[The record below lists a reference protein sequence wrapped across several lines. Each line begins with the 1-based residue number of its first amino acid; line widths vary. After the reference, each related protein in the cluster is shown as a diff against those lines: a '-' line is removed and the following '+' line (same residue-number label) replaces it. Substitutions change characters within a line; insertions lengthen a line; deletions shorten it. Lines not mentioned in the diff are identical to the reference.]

1 MNRMR
6 RVLGQL
12 ATLCGLL
19 ALTACSHLPF
29 GKKEAT
35 NGVAAQ
41 APTVTMYELVLDAPG
56 PLRALMFKHLDLAR
70 FQRLPASDAISA
82 AELSRLMAA
91 APAQAKA
98 LLETEGYFNPTISAQ
113 REPGLSGGETSS
125 VPRVVLRIDPGPR
138 TQVASLA
145 LDVQGP
151 LREALQQA
159 DAAAITTWAALHRD
173 WLLRPDAQFRGPQ
186 WTAAKAAMLDRLRA
200 DGYPQAQW
208 VSTEARIDA
217 VDNSAALDVTA
228 HSGPLFRLG
237 SLRIEGLQRH
247 GESSVRN
254 ITNLK
259 PGTPYSE
266 RLLLDWA
273 ERLRKLDLFES
284 VVVEL
289 DPAAD
294 NPDSATAIVRVRELP
309 LQQATV
315 GVGFSDDTGPR
326 TTLEYTHRRVFGLP
340 WIAKNKVEWG
350 GTRQLLDVAL
360 VSHPL
365 NKGYRG
371 LLAFNAVRED
381 AAGTVVES
389 SRFRVGGSLDTERLD
404 RLVFAESLAAR
415 TDNNAGT
422 DPAQGRIKRAVSG
435 NVHWTRRDLDSVL
448 LPTEGD
454 AWNLQ
459 GALGQAWLDA
469 SDRRPFGRL
478 YVRYSGYRPIGKT
491 WFGSARLEAAQVFV
505 SDAQRVPDPLLF
517 RAGGDESVRGYGYRS
532 LGPVKNGLAGSGRV
546 LLTGS
551 VELARPISVNQP
563 AWWWATFVDAGQAA
577 DRWGEL
583 QPVFGYGVGLRWRSP
598 VGPLRVDLAYGD
610 AVKKLRLHLSVGI
623 AF

>member
-1 MNRMR
+1 MNGVMNWLRSLTA
-6 RVLGQL
+6 VC
-12 ATLCGLL
+12 ALL

-29 GKKEAT
+29 GKKETAT
-35 NGVAAQ
+35 TTPAE

-56 PLRALMFKHLDLAR
+56 PLRGLMFKYLDLAR

-82 AELSRLMAA
+82 GELSRLIAA
-91 APAQAKA
+91 APAQAKT
-98 LLETEGYFNPTISAQ
+98 LLETEGYFNPNITAQ
-113 REPGLSGGETSS
+113 REPSS
-125 VPRVVLRIDPGPR
+125 NPDAENTVPRVVLRIEPGPR

-151 LREALQQA
+151 LREALQKA
-159 DAAAITTWAALHRD
+159 DVAAITTWAALHRD
-173 WLLRPDAQFRGPQ
+173 WLLRPDTEFRGPQ
-186 WTAAKAAMLDRLRA
+186 WAAAKAAMLDRLRA

-208 VSTEARIDA
+208 LSTEARIDA
-217 VDNSAALDVTA
+217 VENSAALDVTA
-228 HSGPLFRLG
+228 DSGPLFRLS

-247 GESSVRN
+247 DERSVRN
-254 ITNLK
+254 AVNFK
-259 PGTPYSE
+259 PGTPYTE

-273 ERLRKLDLFES
+273 ERLRKLDLFENT
-284 VVVEL
+284 VVEL
-289 DPAAD
+289 DTEATDPSNATAT
-294 NPDSATAIVRVRELP
+294 ATAIVRVRELP

-315 GVGFSDDTGPR
+315 GVGFSDNTGPR
-326 TTLEYTHRRVFGLP
+326 TTLEYTHRRIFGLP

-350 GTRQLLDVAL
+350 GTRQLLDLAL

-389 SRFRVGGSLDTERLD
+389 SRFRAGGSLDTERLD
-404 RLVFAESLAAR
+404 RLVFLENLVAR
-415 TDNNAGT
+415 TRT
-422 DPAQGRIKRAVSG
+422 DADKSQAKRAVSG

-469 SDRRPFGRL
+469 SDRQPFGRL
-478 YVRYSGYRPIGKT
+478 YVRYSGYRPLGKT
-491 WFGSARLEAAQVFV
+491 WYGSARLEAAQVFV
-505 SDAQRVPDPLLF
+505 NDANRMPDPLLF

-532 LGPVKNGLAGSGRV
+532 LGPVKDGITSSGRV
-546 LLTGS
+546 LLTSS
-551 VELARPISVNQP
+551 VELARPISANQP
-563 AWWWATFVDAGQAA
+563 ALWWATFVDAGHAA

-598 VGPLRVDLAYGD
+598 VGPLRVDVAYGD

>member
-1 MNRMR
+1 MNRRMKGLR
-6 RVLGQL
+6 SLTAL
-12 ATLCGLL
+12 AAVL

-29 GKKEAT
+29 GKQD
-35 NGVAAQ
+35 AARSTP
-41 APTVTMYELVLDAPG
+41 AETPTAVMYELVLDAPG
-56 PLRALMFKHLDLAR
+56 PLRSLLFRHLDLAR
-70 FQRLPASDAISA
+70 FQRLPASDAISPG
-82 AELSRLMAA
+82 ELSRLMAA

-98 LLETEGYFNPTISAQ
+98 LLETEGYFNATVSAQ
-113 REPGLSGGETSS
+113 REGSS
-125 VPRVVLRIDPGPR
+125 PDAVGTVPRVLLRIDPGPR
-138 TQVASLA
+138 TQVSSLA

-151 LREALQQA
+151 LREALQKA
-159 DAAAITTWAALHRD
+159 DPAAISTWVALHRD

-186 WTAAKAAMLDRLRA
+186 WTAAKAALLDRLRA
-200 DGYPQAQW
+200 DGYPQASW

-217 VDNSAALDVTA
+217 VENSAALDVTA
-228 HSGPLFRLG
+228 ESGPLFRLR
-237 SLRIEGLQRH
+237 SLRIEGLKRH
-247 GESSVRN
+247 GEASVRN
-254 ITNLK
+254 AVNFQ

-284 VVVEL
+284 TVVEL
-289 DPAAD
+289 DPEATD
-294 NPDSATAIVRVRELP
+294 PSSATAIVRVRELP
-309 LQQATV
+309 QQQATV
-315 GVGFSDDTGPR
+315 GVGFSDNTGPR
-326 TTLEYTHRRVFGLP
+326 ATLEYTHRRIFGLP

-371 LLAFNAVRED
+371 LLAVNVLRED

-389 SRFRVGGSLDTERLD
+389 SRFRAGGSLDTERLD
-404 RLVFAESLAAR
+404 RLVFAENLAAR
-415 TDNNAGT
+415 EGT
-422 DPAQGRIKRAVSG
+422 DRSMGPTKRAVSG
-435 NVHWTRRDLDSVL
+435 NVHWIRRDLDSVL

-469 SDRRPFGRL
+469 SDRKPFGRL
-478 YVRYSGYRPIGKT
+478 YVRYSGYRPLGKT
-491 WFGSARLEAAQVFV
+491 WYGSARLEAAQVFV
-505 SDAQRVPDPLLF
+505 NDANRVPDPLLF

-532 LGPVKNGLAGSGRV
+532 LGPVKNGSTTSGRV

-551 VELARPISVNQP
+551 MEVARPIFPNQP
-563 AWWWATFVDAGQAA
+563 ALWWAAFVDAGHAA
-577 DRWGEL
+577 DRWGDL
-583 QPVFGYGVGLRWRSP
+583 HPVFGYGIGLRWRSP

-610 AVKKLRLHLSVGI
+610 ALQKLRLHLSVGI